1 MADEFPMVPL
11 GEVATVRSGFA
22 FKSSDMGEHGVP
34 IIKIKN
40 ITPPFVDTNDCEK
53 VPETLIA
60 NLPNSDRYLLEE
72 GDILIAMTGA
82 TAGKVGR
89 FPKTEL
95 PHYLN
100 QRVGKVYLT
109 NPDRAAY
116 RYLYFVLSQ
125 STFVQLMFGLAD
137 GSAQGNFSGSQI
149 ENLEIPLPP
158 LNEQQAIACI
168 LGALDDKIELNGRMN
183 DTLEGIAQTLFN
195 NWFVDATRERLPDGW
210 REASLD
216 SVAHFLNG
224 LALQKFPPDGEDSLP
239 VIKIAQLRAGNTDG
253 ADRASAKIPT
263 EYIVEDGDILFSWS
277 GSLEVELWCAGR
289 GALNQ
294 HLFKVTSQRFPKWF
308 YFLWTRHHLR
318 SFQAVAAG
326 KATTMGHIQRHHLT
340 EARVFV
346 PTPAQLEKM
355 DRQMSR
361 LIEKM
366 ITNRLSSR
374 ALAALRD
381 TLLSK
386 LISGELRVPDAER
399 IVARCA

>member
-1 MADEFPMVPL
+1 MAGEYPTVQL
-11 GEVATVRSGFA
+11 GEVARIRSGFA

-40 ITPPFVDTNDCEK
+40 IIPPFVDTNDCEK
-53 VPETLIA
+53 VSETVIA
-60 NLPNSDRYLLEE
+60 NIPNSDRYLLEE

-89 FPKTEL
+89 FPKTEV
-95 PHYLN
+95 PCYLN

-125 STFVQLMFGLAD
+125 STFVQRMFGLAD

-149 ENLEIPLPP
+149 ENIEIPLPFLP
-158 LNEQQAIACI
+158 EQRAIACI
-168 LGALDDKIELNGRMN
+168 LGALDDKIELNRRMN
-183 DTLEGIAQTLFN
+183 ETLEAIAQAIFKE
-195 NWFVDATRERLPDGW
+195 WFIEPTRNGLPEGW

-224 LALQKFPPDGEDSLP
+224 LALQKYPPNGQDSLP
-239 VIKIAQLRAGNTDG
+239 VIKIAQLRTGNTDR
-253 ADRASAKIPT
+253 ADRASADIPS
-263 EYIVEDGDILFSWS
+263 EYIVQDGDMLFSWS
-277 GSLEVELWCAGR
+277 GSLEVELWCGGR

-294 HLFKVTSQRFPKWF
+294 HLFKVTSRRFPKWF
-308 YFLWTRHHLR
+308 YFFWTRHHLP

-346 PTPAQLEKM
+346 PPTTQLEKM
-355 DRQMSR
+355 DREISP
-361 LIEKM
+361 LIEKLVF
-366 ITNRLSSR
+366 NRLESR
-374 ALAALRD
+374 TLAALRD
-381 TLLSK
+381 ALLPK

-399 IVARCA
+399 IVSRCA